1 MKKIIAILLALSAL
15 TVSALAAGSSEPK
28 AADAVISAS
37 EEAAPELTAVLTEES
52 ALAVALKDAG
62 LTEDA
67 VAVSRNKLTEK
78 DGADGQS
85 IVLYSVKFST
95 DTTSYKYYVDGNTG
109 AILYKSVEFRSP
121 VLASADRGGETET
134 AQETGETSSRSRG
147 TKSSGEMNE
156 DGNTAAQVEDDTA
169 ASGETSGS
177 VEGKTSSRSG
187 RTGGRSASGETEKT
201 QTPSEAVGA

>member
-37 EEAAPELTAVLTEES
+37 EEAAPELTAVLTEEA

-121 VLASADRGGETET
+121 VLASADRGGETE
-134 AQETGETSSRSRG
+134 AAEETGETSSRSRG
-147 TKSSGEMNE
+147 TRSNGEMNE
-156 DGNTAAQVEDDTA
+156 DGNTAAQAEDA